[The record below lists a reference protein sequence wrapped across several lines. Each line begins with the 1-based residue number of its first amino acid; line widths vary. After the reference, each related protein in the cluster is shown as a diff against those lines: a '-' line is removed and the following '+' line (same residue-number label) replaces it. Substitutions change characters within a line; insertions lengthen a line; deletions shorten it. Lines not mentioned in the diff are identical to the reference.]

1 MYIDDFFHSLTLLQP
16 TYQFINEDFF
26 RDKKYIQIISN
37 DQMPLDIHIKTPA
50 QNYLIYSDLH
60 DLKHLY
66 AYELDSLYHY
76 INEISQFKITIPST
90 QAIYLEAGILEAI
103 YLYDYLFKTSF
114 KHYSTLLLP
123 LFHLYHILIGHPHK
137 NKEAYP
143 HTYALPF
150 LHQLYV
156 TRFYYFIIQYC
167 YFRFQ
172 CQQSHSLTHPYHF
185 ELLVENKLS
194 QYLQLSPIHHIAD
207 LTYLNNQQLDDYI
220 SQMLNAS

>member
-26 RDKKYIQIISN
+26 RDKKYIQILSN
-37 DQMPLDIHIKTPA
+37 DQMHLDIHIKTPA

-103 YLYDYLFKTSF
+103 YLYDHLFKTSF
-114 KHYSTLLLP
+114 KHYSSLLLP
-123 LFHLYHILIGHPHK
+123 LFHLYHIL
-137 NKEAYP
+137 
-143 HTYALPF
+143 
-150 LHQLYV
+150 
-156 TRFYYFIIQYC
+156 FYYPILSYLANVRMQKPYKDTINISFPPSFSAFNFHIMQFYIMHLIFSQNKSRCHPPESILSKQQRPEIQ
-167 YFRFQ
+167 
-172 CQQSHSLTHPYHF
+172 
-185 ELLVENKLS
+185 
-194 QYLQLSPIHHIAD
+194 SPFKVHYSSI
-207 LTYLNNQQLDDYI
+207 
-220 SQMLNAS
+220 

>member
-1 MYIDDFFHSLTLLQP
+1 MIIFLKLLLN
-16 TYQFINEDFF
+16 I
-26 RDKKYIQIISN
+26 IQ
-37 DQMPLDIHIKTPA
+37 
-50 QNYLIYSDLH
+50 
-60 DLKHLY
+60 
-66 AYELDSLYHY
+66 AYYYHY
-76 INEISQFKITIPST
+76 FISIIF
-90 QAIYLEAGILEAI
+90 
-103 YLYDYLFKTSF
+103 
-114 KHYSTLLLP
+114 
-123 LFHLYHILIGHPHK
+123 LIGHPYK

>member
-26 RDKKYIQIISN
+26 RDKKYIQILSN

-103 YLYDYLFKTSF
+103 YLYDHLFKTSF

-123 LFHLYHILIGHPHK
+123 LFHLYHILIGHPYK

-143 HTYALPF
+143 HTYA
-150 LHQLYV
+150 
-156 TRFYYFIIQYC
+156 
-167 YFRFQ
+167 
-172 CQQSHSLTHPYHF
+172 HSLTHPYHF